1 MATTT
6 TTGRSLTLTIG
17 GKTYA
22 DQASSVTLS
31 IENNQQVLETLAG
44 RVYKT
49 VDYSGTL
56 DVEMFADW
64 GNASG
69 ICAALWD
76 AAKSAPDTS
85 LSFTFVAGASP
96 YSTIAGK
103 VFPAFPAQ
111 GGGATDVLT
120 TTVSLVIDTSSA
132 ITRS

>member
-31 IENNQQVLETLAG
+31 ITNNQQVLETLAG
-44 RVYKT
+44 RVYKSI
-49 VDYSGTL
+49 DWEGTL
-56 DVEMFADW
+56 DVEMYADW
-64 GNASG
+64 GNAAG

-85 LSFTFVAGASP
+85 LSFTFVAGGSP
-96 YSTIAGK
+96 YSTITGK
-103 VFPAFPAQ
+103 VFPAYPSQ

-120 TTVSLVIDTSSA
+120 STVSLVIDASSA
-132 ITRS
+132 LTRS